1 MKLFFK
7 KYWAEIINS
16 VIAFIMLIVLPITY
30 KPLREMY
37 LFGIENN
44 FWFLIKA
51 LASMLVIF
59 TIPLLPW
66 EKWYKKIKR
75 P

>member
-16 VIAFIMLIVLPITY
+16 VIGFIMLIVLPITY
-30 KPLREMY
+30 KPLREM
-37 LFGIENN
+37 LLIGIENDY
-44 FWFLIKA
+44 WM
-51 LASMLVIF
+51 MLGGF
-59 TIPLLPW
+59 SLMFSLFFLPW